1 MSDLVNLL
9 SLYNKSPRKFDR
21 AVKKATKKLV
31 SASDVINMAINYVNG
46 HDEDLYS
53 GALRPVRTVEDLFS
67 VIKLGKHLIGKE
79 VFRIWNG
86 GRNGKICSK
95 VVVKSIFI
103 KEDAVY
109 IETQAS
115 YSASSEEPTVRRLNL
130 SDLNI
135 TWFLDEVSC
144 KKAIE
149 RL

>member
-9 SLYNKSPRKFDR
+9 SLYNKNPRKFDK

-31 SASDVINMAINYVNG
+31 SANDVISMAISYIKG
-46 HDEDLYS
+46 HTEDLQA
-53 GALRPVRTVEDLFS
+53 GALRPVRTAEDLFS
-67 VIKLGKHLIGKE
+67 VMKLGKHLIGKE

-86 GRNGKICSK
+86 GKNGKICSK
-95 VVVKSIFI
+95 VIVKSIFI
-103 KEDAVY
+103 KEDVVY
-109 IETQAS
+109 IETQAN
-115 YSASSEEPTVRRLNL
+115 YSASSEEPVVRRLNL